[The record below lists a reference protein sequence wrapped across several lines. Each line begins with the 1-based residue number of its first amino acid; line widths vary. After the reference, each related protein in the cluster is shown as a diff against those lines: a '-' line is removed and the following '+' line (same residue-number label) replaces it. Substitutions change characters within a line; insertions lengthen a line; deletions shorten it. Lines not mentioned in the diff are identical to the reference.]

1 MTFDLIRFMV
11 RDAGT
16 LRFAIVIVV
25 ASLFALS
32 EALFLKEY
40 FTIAPIVTG
49 ADYSGTVAEV
59 LLRSFLFLGGLY
71 VLRFALALIS
81 NFLMIRYV
89 YEYARKL
96 TMHAVNVSLV
106 KGIWKK
112 PDDRAK
118 IFISP
123 EIIATK
129 CLKGSLTVVL
139 ECFTIVGLSI
149 VIVLQL
155 KSLLL
160 IFLAIMAV
168 FLIIVFYLPN
178 ILLKKQG
185 VLRDKA
191 DSKMQKRSASVLE
204 APLDYISA
212 DSLQYA
218 LGLVSTS
225 VADKYSSIKN
235 YNFISGISRY
245 TLEFAFLASALITS
259 IIAFFYLGIPQ
270 DKIIVAITG
279 LVVGGLRI
287 VPSTARLMQAW
298 LDLSFGAPALQ
309 HSFSENLTASK
320 SININNLSDDFKTRL
335 VEVNAGKMLD
345 FSDGLTQKVTLNLGD
360 ICVITG
366 EIGAGKSL
374 FLKLLSNH
382 GSESDISLTIRG
394 EMLTE
399 PKVVK
404 DYFPI
409 YVGASTFLIEG
420 PLSENV
426 YLCPSKEISS
436 EQQSKL
442 QQLLEELSL
451 QHTDLGNHP
460 DLVEANLSTGNRQIV
475 GILRALMSDHR
486 VILFDEPT
494 SALDPNLET
503 RVCSIISE
511 LDKDKVIFIVTH
523 RDAPI
528 GLATVRMEIKKPGKF
543 NIWDPRITVQ

>member
-1 MTFDLIRFMV
+1 MV

-16 LRFAIVIVV
+16 PRFGILIVV
-25 ASLFALS
+25 ASLFSLS
-32 EALFLKEY
+32 DALFLKEY
-40 FTIAPIVTG
+40 FIIAPRLTG
-49 ADYSGTVAEV
+49 ADYSGTGAEV
-59 LLRSFLFLGGLY
+59 LLSSFLYLFGFY
-71 VLRFALALIS
+71 ILRFALALLTS
-81 NFLMIRYV
+81 FLMIRYV
-89 YEYARKL
+89 YDYSKKL
-96 TMHAVNVSLV
+96 TMRAVNVSLV

-129 CLKGSLTVVL
+129 CLKGSLTLVL
-139 ECFTIVGLSI
+139 EFFTIVGLGF
-149 VIVLQL
+149 VIMIEL

-160 IFLAIMAV
+160 LFLAILAV

-185 VLRDKA
+185 MLRDKA

-212 DSLQYA
+212 DPLQYG
-218 LGLVSTS
+218 LGLVSRS
-225 VADKYSSIKN
+225 VADKYTAIKK

-245 TLEFAFLASALITS
+245 TLEFAFLASALFTS

-270 DKIIVAITG
+270 EKIIVAITG
-279 LVVGGLRI
+279 LVIGGLRI
-287 VPSTARLMQAW
+287 IPSSARLMQAW

-309 HSFSENLTASK
+309 DSFSENLTASK
-320 SININNLSDDFKTRL
+320 SISINNLSEDFKTRL
-335 VEVNAGKMLD
+335 VEVNAGKMVD

-382 GSESDISLTIRG
+382 GSESDVSLTIRG

-399 PKVVK
+399 PKLVK

-409 YVGASTFLIEG
+409 YVGCSTFLIEG

-475 GILRALMSDHR
+475 GILRALLSDHR

-511 LDKDKVIFIVTH
+511 LYKDKVIFIVTH

>member
-1 MTFDLIRFMV
+1 MV

-16 LRFAIVIVV
+16 LRFGILIVV
-25 ASLFALS
+25 ASLFSLS

-40 FTIAPIVTG
+40 FIIAPRLTG
-49 ADYSGTVAEV
+49 ADYSGTGAEV
-59 LLRSFLFLGGLY
+59 LLSSFLYLFGFY
-71 VLRFALALIS
+71 ILRFALALLTS
-81 NFLMIRYV
+81 FLMIRYV
-89 YEYARKL
+89 YDYSKKL
-96 TMHAVNVSLV
+96 TMRAVNVSLV

-123 EIIATK
+123 EIIAAK
-129 CLKGSLTVVL
+129 CLKGSLTLVL
-139 ECFTIVGLSI
+139 EFFTIVGLGF
-149 VIVLQL
+149 VIMIEL
-155 KSLLL
+155 KSLLFL
-160 IFLAIMAV
+160 FLAIMAV

-185 VLRDKA
+185 MLRDKA

-212 DSLQYA
+212 DPLQYG
-218 LGLVSTS
+218 LGLVSRS
-225 VADKYSSIKN
+225 VADKYTAIKK

-245 TLEFAFLASALITS
+245 TLEFAFLASALFAS

-270 DKIIVAITG
+270 EKIIVAITG
-279 LVVGGLRI
+279 LVIGGLRI
-287 VPSTARLMQAW
+287 IPSSARLMQAW

-309 HSFSENLTASK
+309 DSFSENLTASK
-320 SININNLSDDFKTRL
+320 SISINNLSEDFKTRL
-335 VEVNAGKMLD
+335 VEVNAGKMVD

-382 GSESDISLTIRG
+382 GSESDVSLTIRG

-399 PKVVK
+399 PKLVK

-409 YVGASTFLIEG
+409 YVGSSTFLIEG

-475 GILRALMSDHR
+475 GILRALLSDHR

-511 LDKDKVIFIVTH
+511 LYKDKVIFIVTH